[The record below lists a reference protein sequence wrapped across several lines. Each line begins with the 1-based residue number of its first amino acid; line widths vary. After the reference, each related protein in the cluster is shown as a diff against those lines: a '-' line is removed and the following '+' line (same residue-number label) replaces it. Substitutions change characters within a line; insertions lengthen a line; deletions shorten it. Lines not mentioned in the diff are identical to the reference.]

1 MSRQPSGGIV
11 SGAVASRPRPAFPRP
26 FQRLCEGILVLTPA
40 FGLYF
45 GTPVLSE
52 EVFGALIVLHPRA
65 SSSWD
70 YD

>member
-1 MSRQPSGGIV
+1 VKLDR
-11 SGAVASRPRPAFPRP
+11 
-26 FQRLCEGILVLTPA
+26 VLETCLYSTFGNALRGDLRTDAA

>member
-1 MSRQPSGGIV
+1 MDVRIHNTAATVLPH
-11 SGAVASRPRPAFPRP
+11 
-26 FQRLCEGILVLTPA
+26 QRHCEGILVLTPA